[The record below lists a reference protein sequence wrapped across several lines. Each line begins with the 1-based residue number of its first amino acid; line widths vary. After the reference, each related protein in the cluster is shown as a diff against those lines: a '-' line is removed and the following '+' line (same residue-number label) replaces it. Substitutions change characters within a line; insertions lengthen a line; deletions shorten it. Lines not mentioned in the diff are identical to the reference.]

1 MKCLCLRSIAV
12 GWPVGSTLLFLAL
25 ASPSMAAATIS
36 GTVKVPNGYSLD
48 QATVTASDANH
59 RLYRVKVEEDGT
71 YKLADVAPGSYTVTA
86 QAKGS
91 EMPPI
96 PDVVLVD
103 GDMRKLDLTL
113 TAAKPFCFVKAAAP
127 IPLEDDIN
135 SASFVDAADIHLDSA
150 AHLVEP
156 VLNLPVLNQW
166 GGPATVGGR
175 FRVKYSSAGIH
186 LAADLTMK
194 VVGVN
199 LATPDHN
206 WQGNS
211 IEFDF
216 QNDPYDPARGDY
228 DPDHNWQLIVGLGE
242 TPTWYL
248 YGALKTI
255 PLINGKEEPISNH
268 LRVKDRPNKDGQLVR
283 IDIPWEIY
291 LESDGTTLIT
301 PPKDGDLAAVEISID
316 YNHPDSTKDATKDPL
331 YQLTWS
337 GLDTGF
343 GEGNSLKPI
352 QFCAQAP

>member
-1 MKCLCLRSIAV
+1 MKGLCLRLNAL
-12 GWPVGSTLLFLAL
+12 GWPVGSALLLLTLAGPTL
-25 ASPSMAAATIS
+25 AAATVS
-36 GTVKVPNGYSLD
+36 GTVKVPDGYSLD
-48 QATVTASDANH
+48 ETTVTLSDASNH
-59 RLYRVKVEEDGT
+59 IFRVKTEDDGT
-71 YKLADVAPGSYTVTA
+71 YKLEDVTA
-86 QAKGS
+86 GTYTLTVQSKGS
-91 EMPPI
+91 ELAPI
-96 PDVVLVD
+96 ENLVLTD
-103 GDMRKLDLTL
+103 GQTLKQDLTL

-135 SASFVDAADIHLDSA
+135 SASFADAPDIHIDNA

-175 FRVKYSSAGIH
+175 FRVKYSSLGIH

-194 VVGVN
+194 VPGVN
-199 LATPDHN
+199 LAPADHS
-206 WQGNS
+206 WQGNA

-216 QNDPYDPARGDY
+216 QNDPYDPARDNY

-248 YGALKTI
+248 FGALNTI
-255 PLINGKEEPISNH
+255 PMINGKEEPISKH
-268 LRVKDRPNKDGQLVR
+268 ILIKDRPEKDGQLVR
-283 IDIPWEIY
+283 IDIPWAIY
-291 LESDGTTLIT
+291 QESDMTTLIT
-301 PPKDGDLAAVEISID
+301 PPQDGDLAAAEISID
-316 YNHPDSTKDATKDPL
+316 YNNPESTKDATKDPL

-343 GEGNSLKPI
+343 GHGNSLKPI